1 MPSAVPNSIFPP
13 SADATK
19 GAMSAYIRQST
30 GRHRRRRRRTV
41 GRLIGL
47 IFLMSLMGLAIGAAT
62 GALAESLTATGV
74 DDDFTKELA
83 EKLTPGTSALF
94 LLIRK
99 STPDK
104 LLPRIEHFGG
114 HVIQTSLSDEYEQQ
128 LRAALGE

>member
-1 MPSAVPNSIFPP
+1 
-13 SADATK
+13 
-19 GAMSAYIRQST
+19 
-30 GRHRRRRRRTV
+30 V

-83 EKLTPGTSALF
+83 EKLTPGTSAL
-94 LLIRK
+94 LLLTARAL
-99 STPDK
+99 DK